1 MTEYHRH
8 FRSGG
13 AVEKQHGMR
22 GCSIALAE
30 RIRSETTGR
39 GGMTYAGELTDRR
52 NEVHGIDPRQPRAIT
67 DALSPRE
74 TAILELIA
82 QGHSNKTIA
91 RILGIS
97 PETVK
102 THVKNL
108 FVKLGVEKRAQA
120 VARAF
125 ADAGVEYAAGSARQ
139 SASSPLKP
147 AA

>member
-1 MTEYHRH
+1 M
-8 FRSGG
+8 
-13 AVEKQHGMR
+13 
-22 GCSIALAE
+22 
-30 RIRSETTGR
+30 
-39 GGMTYAGELTDRR
+39 
-52 NEVHGIDPRQPRAIT
+52 HGISPRQPRAIT

-74 TAILELIA
+74 SAVLDLIA
-82 QGHSNKTIA
+82 QGQSNKTIA

-108 FVKLGVEKRAQA
+108 FLKLGVEKRAQA

-125 ADAGVEYAAGSARQ
+125 AEEAGAEHAAGNARQ
-139 SASSPLKP
+139 SASSPLEP